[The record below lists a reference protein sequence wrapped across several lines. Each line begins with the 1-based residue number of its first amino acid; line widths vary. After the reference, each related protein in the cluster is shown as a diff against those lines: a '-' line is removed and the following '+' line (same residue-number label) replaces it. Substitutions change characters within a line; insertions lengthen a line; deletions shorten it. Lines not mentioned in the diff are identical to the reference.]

1 MSRPFDCATPDAH
14 VLPFPPAAAEEPANI
29 VMRNAVQALACLGSN
44 PTSAISWLF
53 VSGKQVSSL
62 HFSFGF
68 CSFFFPLSKI
78 GMMAIVPTS

>member
-14 VLPFPPAAAEEPANI
+14 VLPFPSAPAEEPANI
-29 VMRNAVQALACLGSN
+29 VMKNAVQALACLGSN

-53 VSGKQVSSL
+53 VSGKQVL
-62 HFSFGF
+62 VFVL
-68 CSFFFPLSKI
+68 FFFPVSKM